1 MEDSDTIIDYV
12 TKIHDLV
19 DQLASLRQEID
30 SRTLISTM
38 LNNIAPSYAIFEIVL
53 SLFNTARGDHAE
65 NDNVASF
72 NYVVG

>member
-38 LNNIAPSYAIFEIVL
+38 LNNIAPSYATFVIVL
-53 SLFNTARGDHAE
+53 SLFTTSRGDLVKMIMLHHLIMW
-65 NDNVASF
+65 
-72 NYVVG
+72 